1 MKRNL
6 QRIVGVILS
15 VVFVIFTAVPVNAAY
30 FNQESSLSSLLATE
44 GWSYSQ
50 EGIRYYRNGQP
61 VIGWMTADG
70 KTYYFNSDGFM
81 QTGWL
86 TLETKRY
93 YFDQSGVMQT
103 GWLQLNGLRYY
114 LGEDGVPIT
123 GQQMVNGISC
133 YFSSSGVLVQEGT
146 NSAVPETVQ
155 KRLQETALVPK
166 TSINVDLNEK
176 IQSLLLSLDL
186 KNADTFTKVKTV
198 YDFMTSSYSLG
209 TGALFVGM
217 DTFLQIMDGPESD
230 ALQMLSTGVG
240 ESAGYAAAFASVLR
254 TIGLDAR
261 VVRGTL
267 SSNSKKIDHSWVVVK
282 MQDTEYVFDPQQEQ
296 VLSGEGR
303 NMYNRFGKTYE
314 ELNNIYQ
321 PISYFDF
328 Q

>member
-176 IQSLLLSLDL
+176 IQSLLLSL
-186 KNADTFTKVKTV
+186 
-198 YDFMTSSYSLG
+198 
-209 TGALFVGM
+209 
-217 DTFLQIMDGPESD
+217 
-230 ALQMLSTGVG
+230 
-240 ESAGYAAAFASVLR
+240 
-254 TIGLDAR
+254 
-261 VVRGTL
+261 
-267 SSNSKKIDHSWVVVK
+267 SNNC
-282 MQDTEYVFDPQQEQ
+282 
-296 VLSGEGR
+296 R
-303 NMYNRFGKTYE
+303 
-314 ELNNIYQ
+314 
-321 PISYFDF
+321 
-328 Q
+328 